1 MVEEK
6 ELQEKILVFR
16 LLESRFENMVKQR
29 DVLASKIVELQTT
42 LNTIDEMK
50 TGDDVLFSLGSSA
63 YAKGKL
69 SDKNKIIVEVGAGV
83 VLEKGLDEAKQILSS
98 RANEIQRVLMKIQ
111 REITEISS
119 ELERLEPEIQQIA
132 DEMNKKS
139 EAR

>member
-29 DVLASKIVELQTT
+29 DVLASKIVELQIT

-111 REITEISS
+111 RELTEISS

>member
-111 REITEISS
+111 RELTEISS

>member
-111 REITEISS
+111 REISEISS